1 MEIVILVSG
10 SGVGGFGSV
19 SDELVDCNIMIV
31 LC

>member
-10 SGVGGFGSV
+10 SGSVGSV